1 MTAFIAAGCSPYEV
15 RVSHEPTVEPPSTL
29 LPRDEQPDPP
39 GVVAPD
45 HWWTTFNDPGL
56 DRAVARSFSENL
68 NLAQAW
74 ARLDQAQAQA
84 RIQGAFLYPEVNVD
98 AGASR
103 SRQTVGN
110 GDAFYGNRF
119 AIGVGLTWE
128 LDLWKKIANRTE
140 AARLLAEASRDD
152 AEQTA
157 LLLSGTVVD
166 LWFNIQEQEQLLQ
179 VLNQQ
184 IELSRQQLELIELR
198 YGQGIGDALQV
209 IQQRLQVAQVEAEI
223 PLVASNLAT
232 SRNQLAVVMGQ
243 APQTESIEQ
252 PDPVLPELP
261 AFPRLP
267 APTDLLQSRPDLRA
281 SHARL
286 AAADYE
292 VAAAIANQLPTVRL
306 SLDGGFS
313 SPNVSSLF
321 ENTVGSIAG
330 SLLQPVFDGN
340 RREAEVDRR
349 KAIVRER
356 TISFSQEFLIALRE
370 IEDAIERE
378 KFQSDLLDQ
387 VISQLDL
394 AQKNLE
400 ESKIRFGQGQT
411 EYIDVILAIQT
422 LQRLERQEVTVRRGL
437 LANRASLYVAVG
449 GQWTRAL
456 EPDQHQSMQVATPES
471 GKPQS

>member
-1 MTAFIAAGCSPYEV
+1 MTAFVAAGCSPHEV
-15 RVSHEPTVEPPSTL
+15 RVSHEPAVEIPTTL
-29 LPRDEQPDPP
+29 LPLDEQPELP

-45 HWWTTFNDPGL
+45 QWWTAFNDPGL
-56 DRAVARSFSENL
+56 DQALTRSFSENL

-74 ARLDQAQAQA
+74 ARLEQARAQA
-84 RIQGAFLYPEVNVD
+84 RIQGAYLYPEVNVD
-98 AGASR
+98 AAASR
-103 SRQTVGN
+103 SRQTGGN

-140 AARLLAEASRDD
+140 AAQLLANASRDD

-166 LWFNIQEQEQLLQ
+166 LWFDIQEQEQLLR

-184 IELSRQQLELIELR
+184 IELSKQQLELIELR

-209 IQQRLQVAQVEAEI
+209 IQQRLQVAQVQAEI
-223 PLVASNLAT
+223 PLVASTLAT

-243 APQTESIEQ
+243 PPQSANPDQ
-252 PDPVLPELP
+252 PDSMLPDLP
-261 AFPRLP
+261 AFPQLP
-267 APTDLLQSRPDLRA
+267 APSDLLESRPDLRA

-292 VAAAIANQLPTVRL
+292 VAAAIANQLPTVRI

-356 TISFSQEFLIALRE
+356 TISFSQDFLVALRE
-370 IEDAIERE
+370 IEDAIDRE
-378 KFQSDLLDQ
+378 KFQADLLEQ
-387 VISQLDL
+387 VINQLDL

-411 EYIDVILAIQT
+411 EYIDVIIAIQT

-437 LANRASLYVAVG
+437 LANRASLYVAIG
-449 GQWTRAL
+449 GQWTREL
-456 EPDQHQSMQVATPES
+456 EPDHQSMQASTPES